1 MNEGDSRTETFTVT
15 TADGTPRNVTVTV
28 LGTNET
34 PTVANVTPPAP
45 KIRPP
50 PSPSPSP
57 APMWMAPSPASP
69 WPTCPPTAPLYRDAA
84 MTQPVT
90 AGTPLAATAGAV
102 TLYFQPAPNWNGST
116 SFHFTATDNNGGSSP
131 QATAT
136 VNVTPANDAPLAV
149 NDSATTTEDSPVS
162 RTPATGV
169 LTNDSDIDSPSL
181 TVSGVRTGTSGAFT
195 APGAAGV
202 TLTGTYGALLIRADG
217 SYTYT
222 PGTAAQALNTGDSVQ
237 DVFSYQLSDGSLTAT
252 ANLSITVTG
261 ANDAAVITGLAT
273 GSVKEDTAGQ
283 LTATGTLAATDVD
296 SPATFTPA
304 SASGTYGSVNIAA
317 DGTWTYVLNNTAGNV
332 QALNEGDSRTETF
345 TVTTADGTP
354 RNVTVTVL
362 GTNETPTVANVTAS
376 GAEDPATPIPVTLTG
391 ADVDGAV
398 TSLTLADLPA
408 NGTLYRDAA
417 MTQPVTAGTPLAATA
432 GAVTLYF
439 QPAPNWNGSTS
450 FHFTA
455 TDNNGGSSPQ
465 ATATVNV
472 TPANDAPLAVN
483 DSATTTEDSPVSRT
497 PATGV
502 LTNDSDIDSP
512 SLTVSGVRTGTSGA
526 FTAPGAAGVT
536 LTGTYGALLIRAD
549 GSYTYTPGTAAQ
561 ALNTGDSVQ
570 DVFSYQLSDG
580 SLTAT
585 ANLSITVT
593 GANDAAVITG
603 LATGSVKEDTAGQL
617 TATGTLA
624 ATDVDS
630 PATFTPASA
639 SGTYGSFNIAADG
652 TWTYVLNNTAG
663 NVQALNEG
671 DSRTET
677 FTVTTA
683 DGTPR
688 NVTVTVLGT
697 NETPTVANVTA
708 SGAEDPATPIPVTLT
723 GADVDGAVTSLTLAD
738 LPANGT
744 LYRDAAMTQPVT
756 AGTPLAATAG
766 AVTLYFQPAPN
777 WNGSTSFH
785 FTATDNNGGTS
796 SQATASI
803 NVTPVNDPPVA
814 IADTGSTDQNTLL
827 SKDAASGVLTN
838 DSDIDGGSLNVT
850 SISFGSGSGVPVA
863 SGGTTVNGAFGSL
876 LIAPNGSYTYTPGD
890 AAKALVAGQSA
901 NDVFTYSVSDGN
913 GGTATTT
920 LTIQVNGLNDA
931 PVIGGIATGNVSE
944 DGTLATGGNLT
955 ITDPDAGQSSFIAQ
969 TAQGTYGTL
978 SLQSNGSWSY
988 SLDNASTN
996 VQSLKQGEVV
1006 EDHFNVQAAD
1016 GTVTTLVINVTGTND
1031 EPVVG
1036 TATVNVSEEGL
1047 AAGIADSNG
1056 STDTTN
1062 LTTAG
1067 GTISVSDVDG
1077 NPLNVTLT
1085 APTTALTSNGVA
1097 ITWTGS
1103 DSKLLIGSAGSVEI
1117 VRATISDDGTHTVK
1131 LSGPIDHP
1139 VTTEEDLVTLDL
1151 GIKVSDGVT
1160 TTTSTLTVNVE
1171 DDAPKA
1177 GSVVQAI
1184 EVPPQDTNLL
1194 IILDNSGSMN
1204 TADGVGGTTRLRSA
1218 ITALNQL
1225 IDTYDTLGEV
1235 RIRIVTFNSAASAVG
1250 TTWTTVTVG
1259 KGQLAAVT
1267 LGGTTNYDA
1276 AIAAGQTAF
1285 TSTGKLASGQNVAY
1299 FLSDGVPNSGTG
1311 IGTADETAWKAFLT
1325 ANDITSYA
1333 LGMGTGASQAPLNPI
1348 AYDGLTDTNLDAK
1361 VISDF
1366 SQLSSALQ
1374 ATVPQSASGD
1384 ILSGGLLG
1392 GASGFGADG
1401 GHIQSI
1407 KVDGITYTYDPTGST
1422 SVSVTGG
1429 TSQGTYDP
1437 ATHQLTVRTDDG
1449 GTLVV
1454 NMNTGGYSYTPRPTV
1469 TTPIVDGFDFVLI
1482 DKDGDTAGASVTFN
1496 VSREAEAVVTLTST
1510 TQLIDSSTLGLAGEY
1525 YGYNETTSG
1534 VTRTHADDTTLG
1546 NLDRLSDMTTIVNGR
1561 SGETILGT
1569 YEEAPASGS
1578 DATFSADKIDYGF
1591 GYTTGSTTAAAV
1603 NGNLGNNPTL
1613 GANMD
1618 VNSGALYNFLRGG
1631 TTGSDAVDLQT
1642 TTGVGNTTDSG
1653 LRFVGLM
1660 NVAGGTY
1667 DIRVTADD
1675 GFRVNVGGATVAMF
1689 DGIQSP
1695 TERVFTNISL
1705 ESGLQPI
1712 EIVYWEQGGNARL
1725 RIEVKLSSEPVT
1737 AYKTLGT
1744 EEFALFTP
1752 TSAPTL
1758 TETQDIIESTTQ
1770 NGAWLLRSGE
1780 RLDGTDGNDHITGS
1794 DAKDVIYAGLG
1805 NDTVTGGSG
1814 ASLISGGAG
1823 NDTLT
1828 GGLGSDTFKW
1838 SLGDAGTAGAPAI
1851 DAITDFDKSAAL
1863 SGGDVL
1869 DLSDLLQ
1876 GESHSGVTPGNL
1888 GSYLHFEKS
1897 GTDTV
1902 VHISSTGGYTGGT
1915 FSPAATDQKIV
1926 LQGVDLTN
1934 SGALSTD
1941 AQIIQD
1947 LLTKGKLSAD

>member
-1 MNEGDSRTETFTVT
+1 
-15 TADGTPRNVTVTV
+15 
-28 LGTNET
+28 
-34 PTVANVTPPAP
+34 
-45 KIRPP
+45 
-50 PSPSPSP
+50 
-57 APMWMAPSPASP
+57 
-69 WPTCPPTAPLYRDAA
+69 
-84 MTQPVT
+84 
-90 AGTPLAATAGAV
+90 
-102 TLYFQPAPNWNGST
+102 
-116 SFHFTATDNNGGSSP
+116 
-131 QATAT
+131 
-136 VNVTPANDAPLAV
+136 
-149 NDSATTTEDSPVS
+149 
-162 RTPATGV
+162 
-169 LTNDSDIDSPSL
+169 
-181 TVSGVRTGTSGAFT
+181 
-195 APGAAGV
+195 
-202 TLTGTYGALLIRADG
+202 
-217 SYTYT
+217 
-222 PGTAAQALNTGDSVQ
+222 
-237 DVFSYQLSDGSLTAT
+237 
-252 ANLSITVTG
+252 
-261 ANDAAVITGLAT
+261 
-273 GSVKEDTAGQ
+273 
-283 LTATGTLAATDVD
+283 
-296 SPATFTPA
+296 
-304 SASGTYGSVNIAA
+304 
-317 DGTWTYVLNNTAGNV
+317 
-332 QALNEGDSRTETF
+332 
-345 TVTTADGTP
+345 
-354 RNVTVTVL
+354 
-362 GTNETPTVANVTAS
+362 
-376 GAEDPATPIPVTLTG
+376 
-391 ADVDGAV
+391 
-398 TSLTLADLPA
+398 
-408 NGTLYRDAA
+408 
-417 MTQPVTAGTPLAATA
+417 
-432 GAVTLYF
+432 
-439 QPAPNWNGSTS
+439 
-450 FHFTA
+450 
-455 TDNNGGSSPQ
+455 
-465 ATATVNV
+465 
-472 TPANDAPLAVN
+472 
-483 DSATTTEDSPVSRT
+483 
-497 PATGV
+497 
-502 LTNDSDIDSP
+502 
-512 SLTVSGVRTGTSGA
+512 
-526 FTAPGAAGVT
+526 
-536 LTGTYGALLIRAD
+536 
-549 GSYTYTPGTAAQ
+549 
-561 ALNTGDSVQ
+561 
-570 DVFSYQLSDG
+570 
-580 SLTAT
+580 
-585 ANLSITVT
+585 
-593 GANDAAVITG
+593 
-603 LATGSVKEDTAGQL
+603 
-617 TATGTLA
+617 
-624 ATDVDS
+624 
-630 PATFTPASA
+630 
-639 SGTYGSFNIAADG
+639 
-652 TWTYVLNNTAG
+652 
-663 NVQALNEG
+663 
-671 DSRTET
+671 
-677 FTVTTA
+677 
-683 DGTPR
+683 
-688 NVTVTVLGT
+688 
-697 NETPTVANVTA
+697 
-708 SGAEDPATPIPVTLT
+708 
-723 GADVDGAVTSLTLAD
+723 
-738 LPANGT
+738 
-744 LYRDAAMTQPVT
+744 
-756 AGTPLAATAG
+756 
-766 AVTLYFQPAPN
+766 
-777 WNGSTSFH
+777 
-785 FTATDNNGGTS
+785 TDNNGGTS

-1031 EPVVG
+1031 APVVG

-1139 VTTEEDLVTLDL
+1139 ITTEEDLVTLDL

-1631 TTGSDAVDLQT
+1631 TTGSDAIDLTT
-1642 TTGVGNTTDSG
+1642 TTGIGNTTDSG